1 VGNRAGCYLACRA
14 RLQAGRVSPKLA
26 VPPESGLAMAYA
38 ISQNTTPWSFVDG
51 ITLVHF
57 RYVFT
62 RDGQQH
68 AFQVGQI
75 LCLCNV
81 GARAGNPCEQ
91 PQGQQKAVD
100 AQEISPPL
108 PQGVLI
114 DVA

>member
-1 VGNRAGCYLACRA
+1 M
-14 RLQAGRVSPKLA
+14 SPKLA

-57 RYVFT
+57 LAVERPFY
-62 RDGQQH
+62 RQEMP
-68 AFQVGQI
+68 
-75 LCLCNV
+75 
-81 GARAGNPCEQ
+81 RAGNPCEQ